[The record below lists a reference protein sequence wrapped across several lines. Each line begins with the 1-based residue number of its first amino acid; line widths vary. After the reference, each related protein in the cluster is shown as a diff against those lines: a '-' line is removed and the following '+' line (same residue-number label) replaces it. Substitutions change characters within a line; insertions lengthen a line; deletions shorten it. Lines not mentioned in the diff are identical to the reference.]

1 MRWDRG
7 GDDGGRVRWDRG
19 GDDGGRGGR
28 QGEIMKVGD
37 GEIWIEAGGGGYGG
51 RGRGNLRERKRERG
65 VL

>member
-1 MRWDRG
+1 MG
-7 GDDGGRVRWDRG
+7 G